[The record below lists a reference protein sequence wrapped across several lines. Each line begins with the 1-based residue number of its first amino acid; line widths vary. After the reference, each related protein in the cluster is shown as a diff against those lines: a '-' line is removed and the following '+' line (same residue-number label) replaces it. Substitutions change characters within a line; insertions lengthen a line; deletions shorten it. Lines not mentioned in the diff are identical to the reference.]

1 MFANLVAY
9 NNAGRGKISEA
20 SVEYN
25 ANDPE
30 DVIQLT
36 IGTRKYLFNSVGEL
50 QSSIEMGSCMSN
62 APKVTCASFTNPE
75 HGTCKPSSNFTPNE

>member
-9 NNAGRGKISEA
+9 NNAGRGEISEA

-30 DVIQLT
+30 DVIQLG
-36 IGTRKYLFNSVGEL
+36 IGTHRYQFNSLGEM
-50 QSSIEMGSCMSN
+50 QSSGEMGSCVSN
-62 APKVTCASFTNPE
+62 PPKISCSTFPENGNCILNYNP
-75 HGTCKPSSNFTPNE
+75 TPNE